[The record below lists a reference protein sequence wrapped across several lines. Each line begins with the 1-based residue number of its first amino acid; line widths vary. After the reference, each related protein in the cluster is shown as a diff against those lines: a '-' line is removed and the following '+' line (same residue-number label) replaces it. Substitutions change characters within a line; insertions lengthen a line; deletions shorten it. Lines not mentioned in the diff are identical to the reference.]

1 MDAKRFSGHGQ
12 EPVDHFKVKT
22 AIDVV
27 QGLALDQM
35 EASLLIREVSIYIS
49 QISGAR
55 DQEKQFNEYHME
67 ENVIALSS
75 RIQQPPTS
83 LQTQSVNSKEISLIE
98 FIQSFS
104 GSAKVLPG
112 LVGMSIKTSKS
123 KRMIQLRENKSDAYF
138 QLINYP
144 IDYVF
149 TSKDLDTLVAAH
161 KRFRQRIEAGMPW
174 KDRNYLLHGQY
185 REINTW
191 NQLYEFYS
199 EGKSASYKTK
209 LQRFKERYFSG
220 SWGEKRISTYCRE
233 SFMLDFLDR
242 PVANRQPSDRNELIK
257 QVDAAIRQAQGS
269 ANIAIDVQALFKK
282 GDRSRADGTDKTPPK
297 LETFSA
303 YVIEAFEMGENQTGL
318 SLIAQLMASTRKTR
332 TNFLSWR
339 RINLDECFIEV
350 PSHENKTKFVRHPFP
365 KRFHDIL
372 LSIRESQRYAAKH
385 DKSPDWLF
393 ESKTSTGKVARN
405 IDHGFY
411 RVRKSLLS
419 KARAQGASEKTL
431 RAIQSFSQHR
441 VRDIV
446 QKLVLDVGATLAQTE
461 KCLGRSVDDLGRAYD
476 DLSIETLCD
485 VKNKMVT
492 QIEAKHPELKA
503 LFQRLIDKE
512 I

>member
-1 MDAKRFSGHGQ
+1 MEAKKSMLTGIEHLENHKIDAVIGLIKTLELDSKEANLVIAQIAAYISSLNQRPAQF
-12 EPVDHFKVKT
+12 EKVKQLSNE
-22 AIDVV
+22 ANVV
-27 QGLALDQM
+27 AF
-35 EASLLIREVSIYIS
+35 SSHS
-49 QISGAR
+49 QQSS
-55 DQEKQFNEYHME
+55 FNEPSKIRD
-67 ENVIALSS
+67 NNLIDF
-75 RIQQPPTS
+75 
-83 LQTQSVNSKEISLIE
+83 LQVFN
-98 FIQSFS
+98 
-104 GSAKVLPG
+104 GSARVLPG
-112 LVGMSIKTSKS
+112 MKGMSIKTSKS
-123 KRMIQLRENKSDAYF
+123 KKMIQLRADKNDAFF
-138 QLINYP
+138 QLVNYP

-149 TSKDLDTLVAAH
+149 SQNDINTLVAAH
-161 KRFRQRIEAGMPW
+161 KRFEQRIEAKMPW

-185 REINTW
+185 RELITW
-191 NQLYEFYS
+191 NQLYDFYS

-233 SFMLDFLDR
+233 SFILDYLDR
-242 PVANRQPSDRNELIK
+242 PVADRQPSDRNELIK
-257 QVDAAIRQAQGS
+257 QIDAAIRQAKGS
-269 ANIAIDVQALFKK
+269 VNIAIDVQTLFNK

-318 SLIAQLMASTRKTR
+318 SMIAQLMASTRKTR

-339 RINLDECFIEV
+339 RINLGECFIEV

-365 KRFHDIL
+365 RRFHDIL
-372 LSIRESQRYAAKH
+372 LSIRESQWHAAKH

-393 ESKTSTGKVARN
+393 ESKTRTGKVART

-419 KARAQGASEKTL
+419 KAQAQGASEKTL
-431 RAIQSFSQHR
+431 RAIKSFTQHR

-446 QKLVLDVGATLAQTE
+446 QKLVLDLGATLAQTE
-461 KCLGRSVDDLGRAYD
+461 KCLGRSADELGCAYD

-485 VKNKMVT
+485 LKNKMVT

-512 I
+512 IGQ